1 MNSLGLL
8 YPRIDEASLQELA
21 KNFYEEV
28 RKIPELRSLN
38 SEDLEAAERRIYLFL
53 VQVLGDLKT
62 YSEERGHPR
71 LRMRHMQW
79 EIDAKLRSYWMNTM
93 LKALDKVPLEQEVR
107 EELLNYF
114 TQVTHA
120 MINHD

>member
-53 VQVLGDLKT
+53 VQVLGGPQT

-71 LRMRHMQW
+71 LRMRHVQW
-79 EIDAKLRSYWMNTM
+79 DIDAKMRSHWMNTM
-93 LKALDKVPLEQEVR
+93 LNALDKVPLEQEVQ
-107 EELLNYF
+107 EEFLNYF

>member
-1 MNSLGLL
+1 MNSLGSL
-8 YPRIDEASLQELA
+8 YPRIGEASLQELT

-28 RKIPELRSLN
+28 HKIPELRSLN
-38 SEDLEAAERRIYLFL
+38 SEDLEAADRRIYLFL
-53 VQVLGDLKT
+53 VQVLGGPQT

-71 LRMRHMQW
+71 LRMRHMQL

-93 LKALDKVPLEQEVR
+93 LNALDKVALEQEVR

>member
-1 MNSLGLL
+1 MNFLGLL

-53 VQVLGDLKT
+53 AQVLRGPQT

-71 LRMRHMQW
+71 LRMCHMQW
-79 EIDAKLRSYWMNTM
+79 KIDAKMRSYWMNTM
-93 LKALDKVPLEQEVR
+93 LNALDKVPLEQEVQ
-107 EELLNYF
+107 EEFLNYF

>member
-71 LRMRHMQW
+71 LRMLHMQW

-93 LKALDKVPLEQEVR
+93 LNALDKVPLEQEVR